1 MYDFLMYPFHSR
13 QICGLDICIK
23 KNIIATCSLDK
34 TIKIWSYSEQ
44 YGFNLDINHEEEHQ
58 AYALALHPSGFH
70 LVVGFNS
77 HISLMNIFNGTL
89 AKYK

>member
-1 MYDFLMYPFHSR
+1 M
-13 QICGLDICIK
+13 DICIK

-34 TIKIWSYSEQ
+34 TIKIWS
-44 YGFNLDINHEEEHQ
+44 FNSQANEFKLEINQEEEHQ

-77 HISLMNIFNGTL
+77 HISLMNIFNKTL